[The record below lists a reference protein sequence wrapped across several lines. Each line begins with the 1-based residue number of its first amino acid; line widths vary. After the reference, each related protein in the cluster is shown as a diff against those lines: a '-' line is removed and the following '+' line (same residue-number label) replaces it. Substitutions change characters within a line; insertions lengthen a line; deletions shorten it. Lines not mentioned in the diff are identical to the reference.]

1 MRDLSCGDTRVY
13 LEIEIRRVRCR
24 SCGAVKQEKLPW
36 LANNPFYTKRFAY
49 YVGRRCRSATVR
61 DVARE
66 LRLDWKTVKA
76 LEMEYMREQLRRT
89 GTPGPKVIGIDELS
103 IGRGQNYRIVVSD
116 LVRGRPIWFGGTD
129 RSEKSM
135 DLFFQWLGPRKCKG
149 IRLAVMDMW
158 KPFRNSTLKAGNA
171 PQAGI
176 LYDKFHILKHLNEAL
191 DKVRKSEYARLSGKD
206 RRFIKGQKYTLLS
219 RRANLSQEGRQSLKA
234 LFKANRRLNK
244 AYLLKEMFSQ
254 LWDYKRE
261 VWARRFF
268 ERWKSA
274 LRWQRLKPYEKFAR
288 MVEEHWDGIAS
299 YCHEEN
305 KVPLGFVEGS
315 TTRSAS
321 SNDGPTDFATKST
334 SASKSSRACCQKSEN
349 RSKVTRSVGRRAT
362 GFGWIWGG
370 MTPVSDG
377 IKERPPMAFT
387 IRGLTHHRRT
397 VDLVIPCR
405 VASPQSPTPFHP
417 AAGQ

>member
-1 MRDLSCGDTRVY
+1 VRDLSCGDTRVY
-13 LEIEIRRVRCR
+13 LEVEVRRVHCR
-24 SCGAVKQEKLPW
+24 GCGAVKQEKLPW
-36 LANNPFYTKRFAY
+36 LANNPFYTKRFAF
-49 YVGRRCRSATVR
+49 YVGRRCRSATIR

-66 LRLDWKTVKA
+66 LRLDWKTAKS
-76 LEMEYMREQLRRT
+76 LEMEYMREQLRRA
-89 GTPGPKVIGIDELS
+89 GTPGPKVIGIDEIS
-103 IGRGQNYRIVVSD
+103 IARGHNYRIVVSD

-135 DLFFQWLGPRKCKG
+135 DLFYQWLGPRKCRG

-176 LYDKFHILKHLNEAL
+176 LDDKFHILKHLNEAL

-219 RRANLSQEGRQSLKA
+219 RWANLSQEGRQSLKA
-234 LFKANRRLNK
+234 LFTANRRLNK

-254 LWDYKRE
+254 LWDYQRE
-261 VWARRFF
+261 GWARRFF

-288 MVEEHWDGIAS
+288 MVEAHWDGIAS

-305 KVPLGFVEGS
+305 KVPLGFVEGINNKI
-315 TTRSAS
+315 RVI
-321 SNDGPTDFATKST
+321 
-334 SASKSSRACCQKSEN
+334 Q
-349 RSKVTRSVGRRAT
+349 RRAY
-362 GFGWIWGG
+362 
-370 MTPVSDG
+370 
-377 IKERPPMAFT
+377 
-387 IRGLTHHRRT
+387 GLRDEEYLRLKILTCM
-397 VDLVIPCR
+397 LPEI
-405 VASPQSPTPFHP
+405 
-417 AAGQ
+417 

>member
-13 LEIEIRRVRCR
+13 LEFEIRRVQCR

-36 LANNPFYTKRFAY
+36 LANNPFYTKRFAF

-66 LRLDWKTVKA
+66 LRLNWKTVKS
-76 LEMEYMREQLRRT
+76 LEMEYMREQLRRA
-89 GTPGPKVIGIDELS
+89 GTPGPKVLGIDELS
-103 IGRGQNYRIVVSD
+103 IGRGHNYRIIVSD
-116 LVRGRPIWFGGTD
+116 LIRGRPIWFGGTD

-135 DLFFQWLGPRKCKG
+135 DLFYEWLGPRKCRG

-171 PQAGI
+171 PQAAI

-191 DKVRKSEYARLSGKD
+191 DKVRKSEYARLSGED
-206 RRFIKGQKYTLLS
+206 RKFIKGQKYTLLS

-261 VWARRFF
+261 AWARRFF

-288 MVEEHWDGIAS
+288 MVEAHWDGIAS
-299 YCHEEN
+299 YCREEN
-305 KVPLGFVEGS
+305 KVPLGFVEGINNKI
-315 TTRSAS
+315 RVI
-321 SNDGPTDFATKST
+321 
-334 SASKSSRACCQKSEN
+334 Q
-349 RSKVTRSVGRRAT
+349 RRAY
-362 GFGWIWGG
+362 
-370 MTPVSDG
+370 
-377 IKERPPMAFT
+377 
-387 IRGLTHHRRT
+387 GLRDEEYLRLKILTCM
-397 VDLVIPCR
+397 LPEI
-405 VASPQSPTPFHP
+405 
-417 AAGQ
+417 